1 MLSPWL
7 NEYAADFKASQMEEI
22 KVSPYKVT
30 SVVEIKF
37 THPWLQR
44 KQLLLKQ
51 TTIKKKQWRKDRQ
64 DNDIVDING
73 KKQRWKQFK
82 SKFYEDLDAA
92 IQRGEQVKFQEF
104 VLNQGQPNEKLII
117 WDDRHGFM
125 SEDSENEQTKF
136 NAF

>member
-1 MLSPWL
+1 
-7 NEYAADFKASQMEEI
+7 
-22 KVSPYKVT
+22 
-30 SVVEIKF
+30 
-37 THPWLQR
+37 
-44 KQLLLKQ
+44 LKQ
-51 TTIKKKQWRKDRQ
+51 TTIKKKQWRKDRH